1 MLSYEFETTVG
12 WMFWKGFAKFEL
24 KNEFYKKQNCWI
36 RYTIFKKYVHDWLLP
51 TCFQVKHESLNCKGQ
66 KKCLQNRHKR
76 KHCWALDAT
85 VKIADARSLR
95 SEGQM
100 FFFGEKSN
108 LDFAFR
114 PPKAAAYIHRA
125 HLVGKN
131 FEEFCSHLLRWQIR
145 IRKVESRCF
154 LVKLESEFCFP
165 AAKGTLVAYV
175 NSILIGILTEI
186 LEVFHCH
193 KILTGKVLKN
203 VK

>member
-1 MLSYEFETTVG
+1 MHIKVLQNLNWKVNSTKNRIVEFDTP
-12 WMFWKGFAKFEL
+12 FS
-24 KNEFYKKQNCWI
+24 KNNF
-36 RYTIFKKYVHDWLLP
+36 HDWLLP

-125 HLVGKN
+125 HLVSKN
-131 FEEFCSHLLRWQIR
+131 FEEFCSHLLRWQIQ

-193 KILTGKVLKN
+193 KILTGKV
-203 VK
+203 

>member
-1 MLSYEFETTVG
+1 MKSRIERKRAILN
-12 WMFWKGFAKFEL
+12 L
-24 KNEFYKKQNCWI
+24 FYIKKQKPITKHPKSLHIKVLQNLSWKVNSTKNRI
-36 RYTIFKKYVHDWLLP
+36 VEFDTPFSKNISMTDYFRHVFKSSMKALI
-51 TCFQVKHESLNCKGQ
+51 VKGK

-125 HLVGKN
+125 HLVSKN

-145 IRKVESRCF
+145 IRKVESM
-154 LVKLESEFCFP
+154 
-165 AAKGTLVAYV
+165 
-175 NSILIGILTEI
+175 
-186 LEVFHCH
+186 
-193 KILTGKVLKN
+193 
-203 VK
+203 